1 MPSLSV
7 SIVAL
12 GFVVDP
18 RHTCQSDSI
27 QLMNR
32 ETAGKFPR
40 SSLESLLMF
49 LARIQTQQGP
59 SVARITN
66 QFATILDLSS
76 SGLNSLSQLLS
87 SDRLVEFAN
96 ELPAAAPSI
105 PLDKVK
111 WLPPIDDQ
119 EVWAAG
125 VTYKRSQTARMEES
139 EAAASCYDRVYTA
152 ARPELF
158 FKATPNRCVG
168 HLGHL
173 RIRTD
178 ATWNVPEPELTL
190 VLSRTGKI
198 VGYTVGNDMSSRD
211 IEGDN
216 PLYLPQAKV
225 YNQCCGLGP
234 WITLAE
240 DMPPREKIGIYLK
253 IVRDNDTVFAGETS
267 VSQMARQL
275 EDLVQW
281 LIRDNDLPNGAF
293 MLTGTGVVP
302 DSSFTLSKHD
312 TVHISIDGI
321 GTLTNSIVQG

>member
-1 MPSLSV
+1 
-7 SIVAL
+7 
-12 GFVVDP
+12 
-18 RHTCQSDSI
+18 
-27 QLMNR
+27 
-32 ETAGKFPR
+32 
-40 SSLESLLMF
+40 MF
-49 LARIQTQQGP
+49 LAKIQTKLGP
-59 SVARITN
+59 AVARIAN
-66 QFATILDLSS
+66 NFATVLDLS
-76 SGLNSLSQLLS
+76 GTGVTTLSQLLS
-87 SDRLVEFAN
+87 SERLVEWTRD
-96 ELPAAAPSI
+96 LPAASPSI
-105 PLDKVK
+105 PLENVQ

-158 FKATPNRCVG
+158 FKATPNRCSG
-168 HLGHL
+168 HLGKL
-173 RIRTD
+173 RIRSD

-190 VLSRTGKI
+190 VLSNTGKI

-234 WITLAE
+234 WIALA
-240 DMPPREKIGIYLK
+240 DSMPPRETIAIFLK
-253 IVRDNDTVFAGETS
+253 IIRSNETVFSGETN
-267 VSQMARQL
+267 VAQMARKL

-302 DSSFTLSKHD
+302 DSSFTLAKDD
-312 TVHISIDGI
+312 TVHISISGI
-321 GTLTNSIVQG
+321 GTLTNTIVQG

>member
-1 MPSLSV
+1 
-7 SIVAL
+7 
-12 GFVVDP
+12 
-18 RHTCQSDSI
+18 
-27 QLMNR
+27 
-32 ETAGKFPR
+32 
-40 SSLESLLMF
+40 MF
-49 LARIQTQQGP
+49 LARIQTEQGP
-59 SVARITN
+59 AVARIAN
-66 QFATILDLSS
+66 HFATVLDLTGT
-76 SGLNSLSQLLS
+76 GLRTLSQLLS
-87 SDRLVEFAN
+87 SDRLL
-96 ELPAAAPSI
+96 ELARDLPGASPSI
-105 PLDKVK
+105 PLESVK

-158 FKATPNRCVG
+158 FKATPNRCSG
-168 HLGHL
+168 HLGKL

-190 VLSRTGKI
+190 VLSNQGKI

-234 WITLAE
+234 WIALA
-240 DMPPREKIGIYLK
+240 DSMPPRDQIGIHLK
-253 IVRDNDTVFAGETS
+253 IIRNNAPVFSGETG

-281 LIRDNDLPNGAF
+281 LTRDNDLPNGAF

-302 DSSFTLSKHD
+302 DSSFTLAKDD

-321 GTLTNSIVQG
+321 GTLTNTIVQG

>member
-1 MPSLSV
+1 
-7 SIVAL
+7 
-12 GFVVDP
+12 
-18 RHTCQSDSI
+18 
-27 QLMNR
+27 
-32 ETAGKFPR
+32 
-40 SSLESLLMF
+40 MF
-49 LARIQTQQGP
+49 LAKIQTKQGP
-59 SVARITN
+59 AVARIAN
-66 QFATILDLSS
+66 NFATVLDLSS
-76 SGLNSLSQLLS
+76 SGLQSLSQLLS
-87 SDRLVEFAN
+87 SDRLVELACD
-96 ELPAAAPSI
+96 LPAAAASI
-105 PLDKVK
+105 PLENVQ

-158 FKATPNRCVG
+158 FKATPNRCTG
-168 HLGHL
+168 HLGKL

-178 ATWNVPEPELTL
+178 AAWNVPEPELTL
-190 VLSRTGKI
+190 VLSNRGTI

-240 DMPPREKIGIYLK
+240 AMPPRDKIGIFLK
-253 IVRDNDTVFAGETS
+253 IIRNNETVFSGETG

-281 LIRDNDLPNGAF
+281 LIRDNDMPNGAF

-302 DSSFTLSKHD
+302 DSSFTLAKED
-312 TVHISIDGI
+312 TVQITITGI
-321 GTLTNSIVQG
+321 GTLTSTIVQG

>member
-1 MPSLSV
+1 
-7 SIVAL
+7 
-12 GFVVDP
+12 
-18 RHTCQSDSI
+18 
-27 QLMNR
+27 
-32 ETAGKFPR
+32 
-40 SSLESLLMF
+40 MF
-49 LARIQTQQGP
+49 LAKIQTKQGP
-59 SVARITN
+59 AVARIAN
-66 QFATILDLSS
+66 NFATVLDLS
-76 SGLNSLSQLLS
+76 GTEVTSLSQLLS
-87 SDRLVEFAN
+87 SERLVELARD
-96 ELPAAAPSI
+96 LPAASPSI
-105 PLDKVK
+105 PLENVQ

-158 FKATPNRCVG
+158 FKATPNRCSG
-168 HLGHL
+168 HLGKL
-173 RIRTD
+173 RIRSD

-190 VLSRTGKI
+190 VLSNTGKI

-234 WITLAE
+234 WIALA
-240 DMPPREKIGIYLK
+240 DSMPPRDTIGIFLK
-253 IVRDNDTVFAGETS
+253 IIRSNETVFTGETG
-267 VSQMARQL
+267 VAQMARKL

-302 DSSFTLSKHD
+302 DSPFTLAKDD

-321 GTLTNSIVQG
+321 GTLTNTIVQG

>member
-1 MPSLSV
+1 
-7 SIVAL
+7 
-12 GFVVDP
+12 
-18 RHTCQSDSI
+18 
-27 QLMNR
+27 
-32 ETAGKFPR
+32 
-40 SSLESLLMF
+40 MF
-49 LARIQTQQGP
+49 LAKIQTKQGP
-59 SVARITN
+59 SVARIAN
-66 QFATILDLSS
+66 NFATVLDLS
-76 SGLNSLSQLLS
+76 GTGIQSLSQLLS
-87 SDRLVEFAN
+87 SERLVELARD
-96 ELPAAAPSI
+96 LPAAAPSI
-105 PLDKVK
+105 PLENVQ

-158 FKATPNRCVG
+158 FKATPNRCSG
-168 HLGHL
+168 HLGKL
-173 RIRTD
+173 RIRSD

-190 VLSRTGKI
+190 VLSNTGKI
-198 VGYTVGNDMSSRD
+198 VGYTIGNDMSSRD

-234 WITLAE
+234 WIALA
-240 DMPPREKIGIYLK
+240 DSMPARDTIGISLK
-253 IVRDNDTVFAGETS
+253 INRNNETVFTGETG
-267 VSQMARQL
+267 VAQMARKL

-302 DSSFTLSKHD
+302 DSPFTLAKDD
-312 TVHISIDGI
+312 TVHISISGI
-321 GTLTNSIVQG
+321 GTLTNTIVQG

>member
-1 MPSLSV
+1 
-7 SIVAL
+7 
-12 GFVVDP
+12 
-18 RHTCQSDSI
+18 
-27 QLMNR
+27 
-32 ETAGKFPR
+32 
-40 SSLESLLMF
+40 MF
-49 LARIQTQQGP
+49 LARIQTKQG
-59 SVARITN
+59 SAVARVAN
-66 QFATILDLSS
+66 NFATVLDLSS
-76 SGLNSLSQLLS
+76 TGLQSLSQLLS
-87 SDRLVEFAN
+87 SERLVEFARD
-96 ELPAAAPSI
+96 LPAAAQSI
-105 PLDKVK
+105 PLDSVQ

-158 FKATPNRCVG
+158 FKATPNRCSG
-168 HLGHL
+168 HLGKL

-178 ATWNVPEPELTL
+178 ATWNVPEPELAL
-190 VLSRTGKI
+190 VLSNQGKI

-234 WITLAE
+234 WIALA
-240 DMPPREKIGIYLK
+240 DAMPPREKIGIYLK
-253 IVRDNDTVFAGETS
+253 IIRNNETIFTGETG
-267 VSQMARQL
+267 VSQMARKL

-302 DSSFTLSKHD
+302 DTPFTLARD
-312 TVHISIDGI
+312 DIVQISIDGI

>member
-1 MPSLSV
+1 
-7 SIVAL
+7 
-12 GFVVDP
+12 
-18 RHTCQSDSI
+18 
-27 QLMNR
+27 
-32 ETAGKFPR
+32 
-40 SSLESLLMF
+40 MF
-49 LARIQTQQGP
+49 LAKIQTKLGP
-59 SVARITN
+59 AVARIAN
-66 QFATILDLSS
+66 NFATVLDLS
-76 SGLNSLSQLLS
+76 GTGVTTLSQFLS
-87 SDRLVEFAN
+87 SERLVELARD
-96 ELPAAAPSI
+96 LPAASPSI
-105 PLDKVK
+105 PVENVQ

-158 FKATPNRCVG
+158 FKATPNRCSG
-168 HLGHL
+168 HLGKL
-173 RIRTD
+173 RIRSD

-190 VLSRTGKI
+190 VLSNTGKI

-234 WITLAE
+234 WIALA
-240 DMPPREKIGIYLK
+240 DSMPPRDTIGIFLK
-253 IVRDNDTVFAGETS
+253 IIRSNETVFSGETN
-267 VSQMARQL
+267 VAQMARKL

-302 DSSFTLSKHD
+302 DSSFTLAKDD
-312 TVHISIDGI
+312 TVHISISGI
-321 GTLTNSIVQG
+321 GTLTNTIVQG